1 MRKTTLM
8 LMTASVLALSACKQD
23 SKNTDA
29 GSGTGNQG
37 VARQGHGTAV
47 VQIFL
52 RLKAPR

>member
-29 GSGTGNQG
+29 GSGTDRPATTGMLG
-37 VARQGHGTAV
+37 AAAD
-47 VQIFL
+47 
-52 RLKAPR
+52 KAKAGA